1 MEEWK
6 VILEADSCYLISNFG
21 RIKSLS
27 REIKIRYK
35 HKGFTKEKILCFGKD
50 KSGYNRIPLISNGKR
65 ITFKVH
71 RLVAKAFVPN
81 PNNKPF
87 VNHIN
92 GIKTDNRVEN
102 LEWCTAKENIN
113 HAIKIG
119 LKNPSL
125 GEENGLSKL
134 TEKEVRYILSI
145 ENKTHKE
152 ISLMYNVSR
161 STISYIIR
169 RKTWKH
175 IDIK

>member
-102 LEWCTAKENIN
+102 LEWCTASENTK
-113 HAIKIG
+113 HAY
-119 LKNPSL
+119 N
-125 GEENGLSKL
+125 NGLIKVSKSENHINAKL
-134 TEKEVRYILSI
+134 TGSQVL
-145 ENKTHKE
+145 E
-152 ISLMYNVSR
+152 IRAIGGNLKQREIAEIYGITQVNVSN
-161 STISYIIR
+161 ILNNIYYKI
-169 RKTWKH
+169 
-175 IDIK
+175 